1 MTKRAFSAIAAVL
14 STMALAFLFA
24 GAVHAQT
31 CAGPDCGPGAPLV
44 VVEGTDVARAP
55 GSAGIL
61 TRSPA
66 SSAAALV
73 ATSLGAILVATVLTG
88 IGLRRLQALRT
99 PALRP
104 TSVPPTARASVRA
117 ERLDEA
123 AGDRRS
129 SVGSTYA

>member
-1 MTKRAFSAIAAVL
+1 MTKRAFSAIAALL
-14 STMALAFLFA
+14 STMALTFLFA
-24 GAVHAQT
+24 GALYAQS

-44 VVEGTDVARAP
+44 VVEGTDVAKAP
-55 GSAGIL
+55 ASAGIL

-73 ATSLGAILVATVLTG
+73 AAGLGGILVATVLTG
-88 IGLRRLQALRT
+88 IGLRRLQALKA
-99 PALRP
+99 PAPRP
-104 TSVPPTARASVRA
+104 TTVPSPARASVRA
-117 ERLDEA
+117 ERLDEV